1 MYVNVDVTQSLFGE
15 YGKKTTYS
23 IIKLGAS
30 NEQDEVPPPARGT
43 LLTLYF
49 FHTRPCYLINVGGR
63 LRSAVGARVGD
74 SDRDFWPVLFKPD
87 GTSQKKFPHALCAG
101 LQSVLWPQYVFAPLL
116 LTIKTKLWSDL
127 DPQVIQS
134 LSKVD

>member
-1 MYVNVDVTQSLFGE
+1 MYVNVNVTQSFFGE
-15 YGKKTTYS
+15 YGKKTTYL

-49 FHTRPCYLINVGGR
+49 FHTLLARPCYLINVGGR

-74 SDRDFWPVLFKPD
+74 SDRDF
-87 GTSQKKFPHALCAG
+87 
-101 LQSVLWPQYVFAPLL
+101 
-116 LTIKTKLWSDL
+116 
-127 DPQVIQS
+127 
-134 LSKVD
+134 